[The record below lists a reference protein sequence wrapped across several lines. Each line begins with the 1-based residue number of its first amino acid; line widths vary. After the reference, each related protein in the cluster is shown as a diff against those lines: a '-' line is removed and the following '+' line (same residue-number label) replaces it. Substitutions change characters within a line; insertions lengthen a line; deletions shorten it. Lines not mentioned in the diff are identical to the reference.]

1 MTEPPTLHTHRL
13 RVRYGEV
20 DQQGVVFNAHYLAY
34 VDDAL
39 ERWLAPIVEARDR
52 ERWDMMLKKATL
64 EWQGSLRNGEELEID
79 FAVTRWGRTSWDVT
93 YRGTCTGRPVF
104 LATVVYISVRVP
116 ENEARATPESIRA
129 YMGDAVDPAVLT
141 GKG

>member
-1 MTEPPTLHTHRL
+1 MAEPTLQNHTV

-34 VDDAL
+34 IDDAL
-39 ERWLAPIVEARDR
+39 ERWLAPIVEDR
-52 ERWDMMLKKATL
+52 REERWDMMLKKVTL
-64 EWQGSLRNGEELEID
+64 EWQGSLGNGDHLGID

-93 YRGTCTGRPVF
+93 YRGSCEGRPIF

-116 ENEARATPESIRA
+116 ENEAMETPESIRA
-129 YMGDAVDPAVLT
+129 YMGEAVDPAVLASSD
-141 GKG
+141 